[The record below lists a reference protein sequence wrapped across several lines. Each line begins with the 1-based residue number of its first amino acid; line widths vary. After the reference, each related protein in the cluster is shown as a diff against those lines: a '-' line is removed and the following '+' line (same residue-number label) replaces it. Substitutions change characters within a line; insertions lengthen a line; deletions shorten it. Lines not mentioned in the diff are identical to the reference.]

1 MAIADFAVRPLA
13 SDWFLQDSHIQS
25 VRIEVR
31 GMEVEEPS
39 GEIAERKRSHGRSA
53 ADRCGVQ

>member
-25 VRIEVR
+25 IRIEVR

-39 GEIAERKRSHGRSA
+39 GEIAERKRRHGRGA
-53 ADRCGVQ
+53 ADCCGVQ

>member
-1 MAIADFAVRPLA
+1 MAIADFAARPLA

-25 VRIEVR
+25 IRIEVR

-39 GEIAERKRSHGRSA
+39 GEIAERERSHGRSA